1 MGVNASEDD
10 AAPENSE
17 HAPED
22 QQAGGGVGEHAQTAG
37 EKAAD
42 AVDAGVDIAAG
53 AAQGAKVGGA
63 WGAVAGGALA
73 AAKNEKSRRWL
84 LWLIVLVLAPSLLIG
99 GLATAALLS
108 MSLSVTN
115 DIDATGAA
123 GESGVASD
131 RVNLH
136 VDAAANTQVP
146 WYVLTAVDQAAPGGS
161 FGLDDA
167 PDDEFAAAKEAAAL
181 LEDRFPEA
189 FDRHPGELYWRLL
202 AGVSTDRSGNAFV
215 DQADPRAVEDHTRNL
230 EAWQQALAELPG
242 IGTQAPATAMYA
254 FLLAT
259 GQRADGCGIGTG
271 TVAGSITVSDGT
283 WVSPVEGRVSSQ
295 FGMRVHPT
303 TGEYKLHTGA
313 DVSAPKGTPI
323 WAASAGTV
331 TYAGGHPSCSDSAC
345 GAVIEIDHGNGV
357 LTRYLHMNYSDH
369 MVAVGDSVAG
379 GQQIGKVNT
388 AGRSTEPHLHFE
400 VLAAGE
406 FVDPVKFLADR
417 GATYGTAT
425 PAPTAPPPGALATS
439 LTIGR
444 ARYWPPTAA
453 PSPSPRSCRPT

>member
-1 MGVNASEDD
+1 MNASEDD

-63 WGAVAGGALA
+63 LGAVAGGALA

-146 WYVLTAVDQAAPGGS
+146 WYVLTAVDPSSSDSATAAPDSGS
-161 FGLDDA
+161 SA
-167 PDDEFAAAKEAAAL
+167 TATCRP
-181 LEDRFPEA
+181 
-189 FDRHPGELYWRLL
+189 HSWR
-202 AGVSTDRSGNAFV
+202 R
-215 DQADPRAVEDHTRNL
+215 
-230 EAWQQALAELPG
+230 
-242 IGTQAPATAMYA
+242 APATAPM
-254 FLLAT
+254 LTGGGSRSTSTRTPPAT
-259 GQRADGCGIGTG
+259 SGWWRTRPPSRGVPPPAAQPGM
-271 TVAGSITVSDGT
+271 
-283 WVSPVEGRVSSQ
+283 SSST
-295 FGMRVHPT
+295 PP
-303 TGEYKLHTGA
+303 
-313 DVSAPKGTPI
+313 SAVPSKG
-323 WAASAGTV
+323 
-331 TYAGGHPSCSDSAC
+331 
-345 GAVIEIDHGNGV
+345 
-357 LTRYLHMNYSDH
+357 
-369 MVAVGDSVAG
+369 
-379 GQQIGKVNT
+379 
-388 AGRSTEPHLHFE
+388 GRS
-400 VLAAGE
+400 G
-406 FVDPVKFLADR
+406 
-417 GATYGTAT
+417 
-425 PAPTAPPPGALATS
+425 
-439 LTIGR
+439 
-444 ARYWPPTAA
+444 
-453 PSPSPRSCRPT
+453 